1 MLFAAYTA
9 LTVAMAAVAVA
20 VALDA
25 PSWLVF
31 ALVPFVNLAI
41 TVPRPA
47 QAALL
52 PSVVHTSEELTAA
65 NAGQSSLESASL
77 IGAPLLV
84 AVLISAGGLSLALAG
99 MTLTALIAAVAA
111 APISGPLP
119 FAADEGRDG
128 DGGTAM
134 RALRLVAADPPTR
147 LLVLTLGSQFMLLG
161 ALDLLCVVLAVEALG
176 IGESGAG
183 YLNAAIGVGGVA
195 ALAVTARLVGARASR
210 RRCWRGHSRRTIP
223 LVLLAVH
230 TTTASAVI
238 LLAIVGLGRC
248 VFDVSGRTLL
258 QRTAAPAALAGVFA
272 LLESM
277 LNVGLAAGSLLVP
290 LLIALGGADA
300 ALVGVA
306 AALLLSLALAAPR
319 LVRLDEAAHVPLV
332 QMHVLRAITIFR
344 ALPAPALETL
354 ARSVEHAPVQAGT
367 TRHAPGRGGRALLRD
382 RVGRPV
388 DPDRRRR
395 DRRALAW

>member
-1 MLFAAYTA
+1 
-9 LTVAMAAVAVA
+9 
-20 VALDA
+20 
-25 PSWLVF
+25 
-31 ALVPFVNLAI
+31 
-41 TVPRPA
+41 
-47 QAALL
+47 
-52 PSVVHTSEELTAA
+52 
-65 NAGQSSLESASL
+65 
-77 IGAPLLV
+77 
-84 AVLISAGGLSLALAG
+84 

-128 DGGTAM
+128 GGGTAM

-176 IGESGAG
+176 SASRVPVTSRRDRSRWDRRAGRDGKARRPRAHRAGAAG
-183 YLNAAIGVGGVA
+183 GGTRGDDSTGAAGGPHDDRVGGDP
-195 ALAVTARLVGARASR
+195 ARDR
-210 RRCWRGHSRRTIP
+210 RPRQD
-223 LVLLAVH
+223 
-230 TTTASAVI
+230 
-238 LLAIVGLGRC
+238 C

-290 LLIALGGADA
+290 VLIALGSADA

-306 AALLLSLALAAPR
+306 VALLLSLALAAPR

-354 ARSVEHAPVQAGT
+354 ARSVEHAPVQAGAT
-367 TRHAPGRGGRALLRD
+367 VMRQGEVGERYFAIASGDLSILIDGAEIAVRSRGEGVGEIALLRD
-382 RVGRPV
+382 MPRTATVIART
-388 DPDRRRR
+388 D
-395 DRRALAW
+395 AEL